1 MKFETY
7 NYLFDNACIRAIQD
21 VLKSISSEIQ
31 SEYHL
36 EYLKKLEEKKQRILK
51 EYDSNRILVRE
62 RYFEIGE
69 NGQNLIDIHKVSA
82 CFTAAMVKIRIF
94 DYDKKNVVP
103 PELFYSNY
111 TVAFLTGMH
120 IMYLGLLSEYDRLN
134 QKELFDLLSSKKKLS
149 LPQTNEGHDSYLQG
163 RIKTLALNDM
173 YGVDFDLLTY
183 ADMLY
188 WIEEYNKNLLL
199 QEIQNTEES

>member
-1 MKFETY
+1 MKSETY
-7 NYLFDNACIRAIQD
+7 NYLFDNACLGAIQD
-21 VLKSISSEIQ
+21 VLKSIPSEIQ
-31 SEYHL
+31 SEYHF
-36 EYLKKLEEKKQRILK
+36 EYSKKLEEKIFK
-51 EYDSNRILVRE
+51 EYDSNRIMVRE

-69 NGQNLIDIHKVSA
+69 NGQNLIYIHKVCA
-82 CFTAAMVKIRIF
+82 CFTAAMVKVRIF
-94 DYDKKNVVP
+94 DYDKKDVVP

-111 TVAFLTGMH
+111 TVAFLTGMY
-120 IMYLGLLSEYDRLN
+120 IMYLSMLSEYDKLN
-134 QKELFDLLSSKKKLS
+134 KKELFDLLSGKKTLFF
-149 LPQTNEGHDSYLQG
+149 PETNEGHDSYLQG

-199 QEIQNTEES
+199 QEIQCKGKKNSQ